1 MEPFE
6 ILALTESEDL
16 ALLKSM
22 APDKTCEYQIRSGR
36 ELLCSAASTDDRTIV
51 GTVGL
56 RRLAPTSRPL
66 CMDCDLPETDTS
78 ARILPIPG

>member
-51 GTVGL
+51 GTVGFE
-56 RRLAPTSRPL
+56 
-66 CMDCDLPETDTS
+66 DLLQRHVRSACIAICPIRTTS